1 MGENAG
7 MELNLEKNEIIEKLT
22 LEEKQKIKEIMKK
35 LSDVK
40 FAIDQS
46 SIVVI
51 TDNRGRITYTNDQF
65 CTISQYSRE
74 ELLGQDHKI
83 VNSGHHPR
91 EFFKN
96 MWATIGKGNIWR
108 GEVKNR
114 AKDGS
119 YYWVETTI
127 VPFLNEKGKPYQY
140 VSIRNDITCRKEIEA
155 ERGKTEQMI
164 YKLAYYDTLT
174 DLPNRRLFIDYLK
187 KGIQDD
193 GVHESQNGVIF
204 LDIDRLK
211 NINELCGHEIGD
223 LILMEIPH
231 RINQCLRES
240 DVLSRFGG
248 DEFTILV
255 KNVSGISEVKRIAEK
270 INESLKKTV
279 ILGERSFTISCS
291 MGIAMSPFH
300 GHDSDTLLK
309 RAAIALYSLKERG
322 GNGYLFFDEEMER
335 RSLERIEFEN
345 ALRKSIKLEEFTIDY
360 QPKIDL
366 ITGTTVGLEALMR
379 WNHPEMGV
387 ISPAKFIPVAE
398 ETGLIIP
405 LGEWILRR
413 ACEQNKHWQQKGFS
427 PLRVSVNISVQQLKQ
442 PNLVEKIKEILTET
456 DIEPKWL
463 ELELTESIFA
473 DIDYVA
479 PVLRRIRDL
488 GVQISIDDFGTGYS
502 SLSYLKRLRV
512 DIIKIDAS
520 FIKDISTDKG
530 SRAIVKAIITFA
542 EAFNLEVIAEGIENQ
557 AQLQALLDEGCNQGQ
572 GYLYS
577 KPLSAQEI
585 EQYFKNPVENI

>member
-7 MELNLEKNEIIEKLT
+7 MELNLEKNETIEKLP
-22 LEEKQKIKEIMKK
+22 LEDKQKIKEFMKK

-40 FAIDQS
+40 FALDQS

-51 TDNRGRITYTNDQF
+51 TDNKGRITYTNDQF
-65 CTISQYSRE
+65 CAISQYSRE
-74 ELLGQDHKI
+74 ELLGQDHRI
-83 VNSGHHPR
+83 INSGHHPR

-96 MWATIGKGNIWR
+96 MWATICKGNIWR

-119 YYWVETTI
+119 YYWVDTTI

-140 VSIRNDITCRKEIEA
+140 VSIRNEITCRKKIEA
-155 ERGKTEQMI
+155 EREKTEQMI

-187 KGIQDD
+187 KGIQYE

-240 DVLSRFGG
+240 DILSRFGG

-255 KNVSGISEVKRIAEK
+255 KNISGKSEVERIAEE
-270 INESLKKTV
+270 INESLQKTV
-279 ILGERSFTISCS
+279 ILGERSFTITCS
-291 MGIAMSPFH
+291 MGIA
-300 GHDSDTLLK
+300 L
-309 RAAIALYSLKERG
+309 
-322 GNGYLFFDEEMER
+322 
-335 RSLERIEFEN
+335 
-345 ALRKSIKLEEFTIDY
+345 
-360 QPKIDL
+360 
-366 ITGTTVGLEALMR
+366 
-379 WNHPEMGV
+379 
-387 ISPAKFIPVAE
+387 
-398 ETGLIIP
+398 
-405 LGEWILRR
+405 
-413 ACEQNKHWQQKGFS
+413 
-427 PLRVSVNISVQQLKQ
+427 
-442 PNLVEKIKEILTET
+442 
-456 DIEPKWL
+456 
-463 ELELTESIFA
+463 
-473 DIDYVA
+473 
-479 PVLRRIRDL
+479 
-488 GVQISIDDFGTGYS
+488 SIDDFGTGYS
-502 SLSYLKRLRV
+502 SLSYLKRLPV
-512 DIIKIDAS
+512 NIVKIDAS
-520 FIKDISTDKG
+520 FIKDITTDKG

-557 AQLQALLDEGCNQGQ
+557 AQRQALLDEGCNQGQ

-577 KPLSAQEI
+577 KPLSVKEV
-585 EQYFKNPVENI
+585 EQYLKNLVAKI

>member
-7 MELNLEKNEIIEKLT
+7 MELNLEKNETIEKLT
-22 LEEKQKIKEIMKK
+22 LEDKQKIKELMKK

-40 FAIDQS
+40 FALDQS

-51 TDNRGRITYTNDQF
+51 TDNRGRITYTNEQF
-65 CTISQYSRE
+65 CAISQYSRE
-74 ELLGQDHKI
+74 ELLGQDHRI

-127 VPFLNEKGKPYQY
+127 VPFLNEKEKPYQY
-140 VSIRNDITCRKEIEA
+140 VSIRNDITSRKEIEV
-155 ERGKTEQMI
+155 EREKTEQMI

-174 DLPNRRLFIDYLK
+174 DLPNRRLFLDYLK

-193 GVHESQNGVIF
+193 GEHESQNGVIF

-255 KNVSGISEVKRIAEK
+255 KNVSGKSEVERIAEK

-300 GHDSDTLLK
+300 GNDSDTLLK

-322 GNGYLFFDEEMER
+322 GNGYLFFDKEMER

-345 ALRKSIKLEEFTIDY
+345 ELRKSIKLEEFTIDY

-366 ITGTTVGLEALMR
+366 ITGRTVGLEALMR
-379 WNHPEMGV
+379 WHHPEMGV

-413 ACEQNKHWQQKGFS
+413 ACEQNKYWQQKGFS

-456 DIEPKWL
+456 EMEPRWL

-479 PVLRRIRDL
+479 PVLRRIRAL

-512 DIIKIDAS
+512 DIVKIDAS
-520 FIKDISTDKG
+520 FIKDITTDKG

-577 KPLSAQEI
+577 KPLSVKEI
-585 EQYFKNPVENI
+585 EQYLKNMVTKI

>member
-1 MGENAG
+1 MGEKFG
-7 MELNLEKNEIIEKLT
+7 MELNLEKNETIEKLT
-22 LEEKQKIKEIMKK
+22 LEDKQKIKEFMKK

-40 FAIDQS
+40 FALDQS

-74 ELLGQDHKI
+74 ELMGQDHKI
-83 VNSGHHPR
+83 VNSGHHPS

-155 ERGKTEQMI
+155 EREKTEQMI

-255 KNVSGISEVKRIAEK
+255 KNVSGKSEVKRIAEK

-300 GHDSDTLLK
+300 GEDSDTLLK

-345 ALRKSIKLEEFTIDY
+345 ELRKSIKLEEFTIAY

-366 ITGTTVGLEALMR
+366 LTGRTVGLEALMR
-379 WNHPEMGV
+379 WNHPVMGV

-442 PNLVEKIKEILTET
+442 PNLVEKMKEILTET

-557 AQLQALLDEGCNQGQ
+557 AQLQALLDEGCSQGQ

-577 KPLSAQEI
+577 KPLSVKEV
-585 EQYFKNPVENI
+585 EQYFKNMVVKI